1 MIPHGLSVVV
11 TAPAVFR
18 YTAVSDPEKHLEAAS
33 ILGADITNVKRE
45 DAGKVLSDV
54 ILQYMDFMKIE
65 NGLSALGY
73 TKDHIPE
80 LVKGALPQVRG
91 FRISKRI
98 SGFFTNVGRK
108 DARNVLLN
116 GS

>member
-18 YTAVSDPEKHLEAAS
+18 YTSRSDPDKHLEAAS
-33 ILGADITNVKRE
+33 LLGADITNKKRE

-54 ILQYMDFMKIE
+54 ILEYMEAMKIE

-73 TKDHIPE
+73 TKDNIAE
-80 LVKGALPQVRG
+80 LVKGALPQV
-91 FRISKRI
+91 
-98 SGFFTNVGRK
+98 
-108 DARNVLLN
+108 
-116 GS
+116 